1 MSSSYL
7 MYHNLLA
14 SSAEDNKA
22 KIQKNR
28 PEKFTDQKC
37 RLCREKPGSIRLFN
51 NELRT
56 NIVGEIYS
64 VTGVVFRNMKDL
76 STYICQ
82 SCVDQLDSS
91 IRFRNMCQQS
101 NRAIVEV
108 NVKQEYCDIEKTLP
122 TDKRKIIKNQSIK
135 KEEDIFNNDKSKF
148 KSIKKNT
155 ATIKVNTNEE
165 KNFLDSSDTDDDDF
179 DNFNDD
185 DNLNDEGDKSQ
196 CTYNK
201 NLECLVPNSWAIPK
215 LHEILKKKE
224 KKPKELKQHLCE
236 SCGKEF
242 DSLIRLKYHMV
253 IHENVFPFACDKC
266 PYKGRTKNTLVT
278 HMKSHL
284 PYSERTLCCPHCS
297 KKTTTTSNMNSHI
310 RRVHTNNGERNFKCT
325 RCEKDF
331 KNNADLKRHFNVVH
345 ENMGTTKCQICYKV
359 FNKKNLRKH
368 LWRVHKIQKEKSNL
382 PNRLPAYLLC
392 NPTEDQSAPVAT
404 QQ

>member
-101 NRAIVEV
+101 NRAILEV

-122 TDKRKIIKNQSIK
+122 TDKKNIVKNQSIK
-135 KEEDIFNNDKSKF
+135 KEEDIFNNDESKF
-148 KSIKKNT
+148 KSVKRNT
-155 ATIKVNTNEE
+155 ATNKVNTNEE
-165 KNFLDSSDTDDDDF
+165 KNFLDSSDTEDDD
-179 DNFNDD
+179 
-185 DNLNDEGDKSQ
+185 
-196 CTYNK
+196 
-201 NLECLVPNSWAIPK
+201 
-215 LHEILKKKE
+215 
-224 KKPKELKQHLCE
+224 
-236 SCGKEF
+236 
-242 DSLIRLKYHMV
+242 LI
-253 IHENVFPFACDKC
+253 
-266 PYKGRTKNTLVT
+266 TLMMMIT
-278 HMKSHL
+278 
-284 PYSERTLCCPHCS
+284 
-297 KKTTTTSNMNSHI
+297 
-310 RRVHTNNGERNFKCT
+310 
-325 RCEKDF
+325 
-331 KNNADLKRHFNVVH
+331 
-345 ENMGTTKCQICYKV
+345 
-359 FNKKNLRKH
+359 
-368 LWRVHKIQKEKSNL
+368 
-382 PNRLPAYLLC
+382 
-392 NPTEDQSAPVAT
+392 
-404 QQ
+404 